1 MKGPVRVESTPSPR
15 MFRVRVLSSPMN
27 GRVRVCPAAAAA
39 TVDAAVVAVAEV
51 GATAVA
57 VVVVAADQ
65 ELTEWDTQSE
75 VLPSRW

>member
-1 MKGPVRVESTPSPR
+1 
-15 MFRVRVLSSPMN
+15 MN

-39 TVDAAVVAVAEV
+39 TVDAAVVALTEV